1 MTDSG
6 IFTYSSDLQSENT
19 KLLIDVIE
27 SGIFT
32 EVSAVFAKDLL
43 PKYVIC

>member
-1 MTDSG
+1 MPFYPLDFLSAV
-6 IFTYSSDLQSENT
+6 ENAKT
-19 KLLIDVIE
+19 LIDVIE